1 MMYKKPLGQLEL
13 SANVSKG
20 ICPTCSEDSMFV
32 SLSPEIFRCVT
43 CGCDCRQYI
52 NGKIS
57 YIPITT
63 SKRVDVIVD
72 V

>member
-1 MMYKKPLGQLEL
+1 MYKKPLGQLEM
-13 SANVSKG
+13 SANVTQG
-20 ICPTCSEDSMFV
+20 VCPTCSEDSMFV

-57 YIPITT
+57 YIPITN
-63 SKRVDVIVD
+63 RNRIDIIVD